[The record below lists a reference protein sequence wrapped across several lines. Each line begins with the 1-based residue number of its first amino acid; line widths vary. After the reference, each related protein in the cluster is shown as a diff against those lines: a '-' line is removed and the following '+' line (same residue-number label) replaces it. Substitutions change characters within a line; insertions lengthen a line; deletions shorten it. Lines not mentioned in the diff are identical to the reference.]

1 MAVQPPTD
9 KDFSSAYIN
18 PQMSY
23 KLRTIGRI
31 TLGSSMTA
39 AVAQTQLRIPAKRE
53 GDISDSFISLS
64 GTERLPLPSRF
75 LDLKKALTAGHEHR
89 VVDSWKRLLDTLQA
103 ENQTIA
109 RDGPMII
116 PNIDFHELDRDLA
129 KLGTEIKKR
138 GVAVVRNVVPEKEAR
153 AYKDEIDEYVR
164 QNPSTRGFPQNNPQV
179 FELYWSAPQIKA
191 RAHPNLLKTQTA
203 LMRLWKSS
211 DPESEISMS
220 QPLIYADRLRIR
232 QPGDAN
238 FALGPHIDGGSVERW
253 EPHGYG
259 RGRVYN
265 EIFEGA
271 WEEYD
276 PWDASTRVPA
286 ITNNYNGLGACSMFR
301 MFQGWLS
308 MSQTRPL
315 EGTLM
320 VNPLLQLSTAYVLLR
335 PFFQP
340 IKHAGQVSE
349 DEYLSTDNWEFAGAS
364 MTSELQGA
372 TPGHGQELSAVLHP
386 HLDLKKTMVHV
397 PEIRPGD
404 YVAWHCDI
412 DQVHQGKSASS
423 VLTAFLAGTP
433 GLDFPGGK
441 GESEHIN
448 RPDYAYLRSHADPSG
463 LRAHGFEKL
472 NPTAEDTNGAKR
484 IMELANSILGF

>member
-1 MAVQPPTD
+1 MFKTSRIGQPRLCQVRL
-9 KDFSSAYIN
+9 I
-18 PQMSY
+18 
-23 KLRTIGRI
+23 
-31 TLGSSMTA
+31 TA
-39 AVAQTQLRIPAKRE
+39 AAAQTQPRTPVKRE
-53 GDISDSFISLS
+53 GNISDAFISLS
-64 GTERLPLPSRF
+64 STERPPLPPRF
-75 LDLKKALTAGHEHR
+75 LDIKKALVAGHEHR
-89 VVDSWKRLLDTLQA
+89 VVDSWKRLLERLRA
-103 ENQTIA
+103 ENRTIA
-109 RDGPMII
+109 KEGPAII
-116 PNIDFHELDRDLA
+116 PNIDFHELDKGLTTFGA
-129 KLGTEIKKR
+129 EIRER
-138 GVAVVRNVVPEKEAR
+138 GVAVVRNVIPEKEAR
-153 AYKDEIDEYVR
+153 AYKDEIEEYD
-164 QNPSTRGFPQNNPQV
+164 NPQV
-179 FELYWSAPQIKA
+179 FELYWSAPQVKA
-191 RAHPNLLKTQTA
+191 RAHPNLLKAQTA

-220 QPLIYADRLRIR
+220 QPLMYADRLRIR

-259 RGRVYN
+259 RGGVYHR
-265 EIFEGA
+265 IFEGS

-286 ITNNYNGLGACSMFR
+286 ITNKYNGLGACSMFR

-340 IKHAGQVSE
+340 IKHVGQVSD
-349 DEYLSTDNWEFAGAS
+349 DEYLSNDNWEFAGAS

-386 HLDLKKTMVHV
+386 HLDLKKTMVHM

-404 YVAWHCDI
+404 YVAWHCDTI
-412 DQVHQGKSASS
+412 HAVDQVHQGKSDSS
-423 VLTAFLAGTP
+423 VLYIPVCPVTEINAEYAARQRAAFLAGTP
-433 GLDFPGGK
+433 GPDFPGGK

-448 RPDYAYLRSHADPSG
+448 RPDYAYLCSHADPSG

-484 IMELANSILGF
+484 VMELANSILGF

>member
-1 MAVQPPTD
+1 MFKISRIDQPRPC
-9 KDFSSAYIN
+9 
-18 PQMSY
+18 QVR
-23 KLRTIGRI
+23 L
-31 TLGSSMTA
+31 MTA
-39 AVAQTQLRIPAKRE
+39 AAAQTQPRTPVKRE

-64 GTERLPLPSRF
+64 GTERPPLPPRF
-75 LDLKKALTAGHEHR
+75 LDLKKALIAGHEHR
-89 VVDSWKRLLDTLQA
+89 VVESWKRLLGRLRA

-109 RDGPMII
+109 REGPMII
-116 PNIDFHELDRDLA
+116 PNINFHELDKDLIKFGA
-129 KLGTEIKKR
+129 EIRKR
-138 GVAVVRNVVPEKEAR
+138 GVLVVRNVVPEKEAR
-153 AYKDEIDEYVR
+153 AYKGEIEEYAR
-164 QNPSTRGFPQNNPQV
+164 RNPSTRDNPQV

-191 RAHPNLLKTQTA
+191 RAHPNLLKAQTA

-211 DPESEISMS
+211 DPESEISTS

-259 RGRVYN
+259 RGGVYHN
-265 EIFEGA
+265 IFEGA

-286 ITNNYNGLGACSMFR
+286 ATNNYNGLGGCSMFR

-308 MSQTRPL
+308 MSQTRPF

-320 VNPLLQLSTAYVLLR
+320 VNPVLQPSTAYMLLR

-340 IKHAGQVSE
+340 IKHVGQVSD

-372 TPGHGQELSAVLHP
+372 TPGHGQELSTVLHP
-386 HLDLKKTMVHV
+386 HLELKKTMVHV

-412 DQVHQGKSASS
+412 DQVHQGKSDSS

-433 GLDFPGGK
+433 GPDFPGGK
-441 GESEHIN
+441 GESEHVN
-448 RPDYAYLRSHADPSG
+448 RPDYAYLRSHADLSG
-463 LRAHGFEKL
+463 LRAHGFGKL
-472 NPTAEDTNGAKR
+472 NPTAEDTKGAKR
-484 IMELANSILGF
+484 VMELANSILGF

>member
-1 MAVQPPTD
+1 MFKTSRIGQPRLCQ
-9 KDFSSAYIN
+9 AR
-18 PQMSY
+18 
-23 KLRTIGRI
+23 L
-31 TLGSSMTA
+31 MTA
-39 AVAQTQLRIPAKRE
+39 AVAQSQLRIPVKRE

-64 GTERLPLPSRF
+64 GTGRPPLPPRF
-75 LDLKKALTAGHEHR
+75 LDLKKALVAGHEHF
-89 VVDSWKRLLDTLQA
+89 VVDSWKRLLDRLRV

-109 RDGPMII
+109 REGPMII

-129 KLGTEIKKR
+129 KVGSEIKKR
-138 GVAVVRNVVPEKEAR
+138 GVVVVRNVVPEKETR
-153 AYKDEIDEYVR
+153 AYKDEIEEYVR
-164 QNPSTRGFPQNNPQV
+164 QNPSTRSFPQNNPQV

-220 QPLIYADRLRIR
+220 QPLMYADRLRIR

-259 RGRVYN
+259 RGKVYN
-265 EIFEGA
+265 KIFEGA

-276 PWDASTRVPA
+276 PWNASTRVPV
-286 ITNNYNGLGACSMFR
+286 ITNIYNGLGACSMFR

-340 IKHAGQVSE
+340 IKHVGQFS
-349 DEYLSTDNWEFAGAS
+349 DDKYLSMDNWEFAGAS

-372 TPGHGQELSAVLHP
+372 TPGHGQELSTVLHP

-404 YVAWHCDI
+404 YVAWHCDR
-412 DQVHQGKSASS
+412 
-423 VLTAFLAGTP
+423 P
-433 GLDFPGGK
+433 DFPGGK

-448 RPDYAYLRSHADPSG
+448 RPDCAYLRSHADLSG
-463 LRAHGFEKL
+463 LRAHGFERL

-484 IMELANSILGF
+484 VMELANSILGF

>member
-1 MAVQPPTD
+1 MFKTSRIGQPRV
-9 KDFSSAYIN
+9 Y
-18 PQMSY
+18 QVR
-23 KLRTIGRI
+23 L
-31 TLGSSMTA
+31 MTT
-39 AVAQTQLRIPAKRE
+39 AVAQSQLRIPVRRE

-64 GTERLPLPSRF
+64 GTERPPLPPRF
-75 LDLKKALTAGHEHR
+75 LDIKNALIAGHEQP
-89 VVDSWKRLLDTLQA
+89 VADSWKRLLDRLRT

-109 RDGPMII
+109 REGPTII

-129 KLGTEIKKR
+129 KVGSEIRKR
-138 GVAVVRNVVPEKEAR
+138 GVVVVRNVVPEKEAR
-153 AYKDEIDEYVR
+153 AYRDEIEEYVR
-164 QNPSTRGFPQNNPQV
+164 QNPSTRAFPQNNPQV
-179 FELYWSAPQIKA
+179 FELYWSPPQIRA
-191 RAHPNLLKTQTA
+191 RAHRNLLKTQTA

-211 DPESEISMS
+211 NPESQISMS
-220 QPLIYADRLRIR
+220 QPLMYADRLRIR

-265 EIFEGA
+265 KIFEGA

-286 ITNNYNGLGACSMFR
+286 ITNNYDGLGACSMFR

-308 MSQTRPL
+308 MSQARPL

-320 VNPLLQLSTAYVLLR
+320 VNPLLQLSTAYLLLR

-340 IKHAGQVSE
+340 IKHVGQVSE
-349 DEYLSTDNWEFAGAS
+349 DEYLSTGNWEYAGAS

-372 TPGHGQELSAVLHP
+372 TPGHSQELSSVLHP
-386 HLDLKKTMVHV
+386 HLDLKKTMVHA

-404 YVAWHCDI
+404 YVAWHCDN
-412 DQVHQGKSASS
+412 
-423 VLTAFLAGTP
+423 L
-433 GLDFPGGK
+433 
-441 GESEHIN
+441 
-448 RPDYAYLRSHADPSG
+448 SG

-472 NPTAEDTNGAKR
+472 NPTAEDTTGAKR
-484 IMELANSILGF
+484 VMEVANSILGF